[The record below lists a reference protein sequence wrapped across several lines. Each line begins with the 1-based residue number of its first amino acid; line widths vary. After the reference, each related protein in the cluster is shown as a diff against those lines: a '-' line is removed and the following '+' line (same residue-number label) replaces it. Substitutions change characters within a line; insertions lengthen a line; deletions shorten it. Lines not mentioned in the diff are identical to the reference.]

1 MSHKLVKPYKSEVF
15 KIQRPMASSFS
26 TSLILIYNK
35 SRSVYAQVP
44 MTQEIAKMM
53 GTDYKIYVKGHID
66 NSGILQ
72 IDSKVNVNLCF
83 K

>member
-1 MSHKLVKPYKSEVF
+1 MSHKLVKPDKSEVF

-35 SRSVYAQVP
+35 SRSVYAQIP

-53 GTDYKIYVKGHID
+53 GTDYKIYVKGHVD
-66 NSGILQ
+66 SAGILQ
-72 IDSKVNVNLCF
+72 IEEKVSPQ
-83 K
+83 KW